1 MKPITRDVCYI
12 ILTLLAI
19 VMSAMIIV
27 SASQEEIA
35 WCVFFSSMEVN
46 TLVIAVIM
54 SIQER
59 REQECRNTK

>member
-1 MKPITRDVCYI
+1 MKQITRDVCYI

-27 SASQEEIA
+27 SASREEMA